1 MKSDQGKSRSKRLT
15 GSLPRYKQALP
26 NDFDQKKRCGEH
38 GTDNKGPKKTRGR
51 YTELPVTHSRP

>member
-26 NDFDQKKRCGEH
+26 NDFDQKKTMWR
-38 GTDNKGPKKTRGR
+38 TWNRQYP
-51 YTELPVTHSRP
+51 